1 MTDVAAPPARTPET
15 AEVYISRLR
24 AVLGDRDPLEVLGT
38 TPRELRRA
46 IAGLSPT
53 ELSTREGPG
62 AWSVQHVLQHLA
74 DSELVG
80 AFRIRMVLAHDR
92 PSLAAYDQEL
102 WAERLHY
109 DQADVEEALAD
120 FAHLRTSNVRS
131 LEQASPADRER
142 VGLHSERGEE
152 SIAQM
157 ILNYAGHDI
166 VHLQQIARIRKA
178 IGAPNESL

>member
-1 MTDVAAPPARTPET
+1 MTDVAARATRAPET
-15 AEVYISRLR
+15 AEAYIARLL
-24 AVLGDRDPLEVLGT
+24 AALGSRDPFDVLGT

-46 IAGLSPT
+46 IEGLDDAD
-53 ELSTREGPG
+53 LSTREGPG
-62 AWSVQHVLQHLA
+62 LWSVRHVLQHLA

-92 PSLAAYDQEL
+92 PALAGYDQEL

-109 DQADVEEALAD
+109 DQIDVDEVLAD
-120 FAHLRTSNVRS
+120 FERLRLANLRLLRHAT
-131 LEQASPADRER
+131 PADRER

-166 VHLQQIARIRKA
+166 VHLRQIARIRRA
-178 IGAPNESL
+178 IGAPNDSA